1 MNHTLHCFRTIFGVA
16 LFALIQSSCLKQS
29 CEKLVPAKLYRPVYL
44 PLAEIRSAVKET
56 GPQPIS
62 QNGKIYLYG
71 NYIFINEVGKGIH
84 VIDNADPKNP
94 NVVSFINVPGNTDLA
109 IKNNTLY
116 ADSYIDLV
124 AIDITNPRQ
133 AREVHRV
140 NNAFPRVVYTFNFA
154 QSDSLG
160 VITGFTEKDTVYH
173 YNCNSSNPQI
183 LDRYFDSYSNSLSI
197 ANSSSQQ
204 APQAIGKAGSMATF
218 GLLNNHLYSIAGFT
232 ATTFNVTQSARPQRE
247 KKLDLRAFAETIF
260 PYKHYLYMGGPTGM
274 AIYDAINTDT
284 LLFKGI
290 YQHIKGCDPVIVEND
305 LAYVTLRSGAICNTN
320 TENVLDV
327 LDVADPTNP
336 KLMKSYGMSGPY
348 GLGLAT
354 DKKLV
359 VCEGV
364 NGMRLL
370 DAKDPL
376 NISTIQLVTSVAPT
390 DVIHEGNDIVLLVGN
405 DGLYQFDIKDMR
417 HPNLLS
423 KINFSPKSL

>member
-1 MNHTLHCFRTIFGVA
+1 
-16 LFALIQSSCLKQS
+16 
-29 CEKLVPAKLYRPVYL
+29 
-44 PLAEIRSAVKET
+44 
-56 GPQPIS
+56 
-62 QNGKIYLYG
+62 
-71 NYIFINEVGKGIH
+71 
-84 VIDNADPKNP
+84 
-94 NVVSFINVPGNTDLA
+94 
-109 IKNNTLY
+109 
-116 ADSYIDLV
+116 
-124 AIDITNPRQ
+124 
-133 AREVHRV
+133 
-140 NNAFPRVVYTFNFA
+140 
-154 QSDSLG
+154 
-160 VITGFTEKDTVYH
+160 
-173 YNCNSSNPQI
+173 
-183 LDRYFDSYSNSLSI
+183 
-197 ANSSSQQ
+197 
-204 APQAIGKAGSMATF
+204 
-218 GLLNNHLYSIAGFT
+218 
-232 ATTFNVTQSARPQRE
+232 
-247 KKLDLRAFAETIF
+247 
-260 PYKHYLYMGGPTGM
+260 
-274 AIYDAINTDT
+274 
-284 LLFKGI
+284 
-290 YQHIKGCDPVIVEND
+290 VIVEND

-336 KLMKSYGMSGPY
+336 KLMTSYGMSGPY